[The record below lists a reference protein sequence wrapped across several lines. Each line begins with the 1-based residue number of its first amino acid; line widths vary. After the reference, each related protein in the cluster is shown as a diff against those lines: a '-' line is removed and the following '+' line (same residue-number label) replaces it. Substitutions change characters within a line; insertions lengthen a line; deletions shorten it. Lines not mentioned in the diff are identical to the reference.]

1 MGGSQQG
8 LQGRDVAGRLLIGRP
23 QQAALLLLLC
33 LQRRQPLHAQ
43 WQAAKLSMQKRA
55 ASEAGMQADACSGT
69 HVRTTNSHR
78 VDHTSPVAVLARLL
92 SRRTMKKSTRPR

>member
-1 MGGSQQG
+1 
-8 LQGRDVAGRLLIGRP
+8 
-23 QQAALLLLLC
+23 
-33 LQRRQPLHAQ
+33 
-43 WQAAKLSMQKRA
+43 MQKRA